1 MFGAVFLFFTPLTVI
16 YIIYLI
22 YFLYFK
28 SNKSTKNI
36 VDYIFLYTF
45 PVYSATL
52 VALICYAWF
61 ILLVIANAGR

>member
-1 MFGAVFLFFTPLTVI
+1 MFGTIFLLFTPLTI
-16 YIIYLI
+16 MYIMYLI

-61 ILLVIANAGR
+61 ILLVIANSGR